1 MARPTPSAGDNGR
14 STGGSPLNSPAN
26 FPTKSERID
35 QALRAGTL
43 GDVAGILSEMPPGDV
58 AYLLSSSPPDYRA
71 LLLGL
76 LESEQEALV
85 VNELPDE
92 LRSAI
97 LIDRAPEAL
106 AGIVE
111 KLDDDDVADILHE
124 LPEDVT
130 GQVLAIMDEQ
140 YRQRLQTVLSF
151 PDDCAGGLMSTDT
164 ITIRA
169 DLTLDVVLRYLRRH
183 VEIPQNTDNLIVVNR
198 SDKLVGLLPIRTLL
212 VSDPAVSV
220 REMMITDQEAI
231 ATHMPATEV
240 ARRFERNDWISAPV
254 VDETGKLLGR
264 ITIDDVVDVIME
276 EADHSLTSLAG
287 LAEEDTFATVWQSA
301 PRRAVWLAINLA
313 TALLASSVISLF
325 QGTIEKV
332 VALAVLMPVVAS
344 MGGIAGTQSLTIL
357 IRAMA
362 MGQINDRNQLWLIG
376 RESLIGLINGIL
388 WAAVVAITASLWFDD
403 FTLGLII
410 GCAMLINLVTAGLS
424 GAGLPLLLQRLSI
437 DPALAGGVLVTTV
450 TDIVGFLTFLGLATW
465 FYG

>member
-1 MARPTPSAGDNGR
+1 M
-14 STGGSPLNSPAN
+14 NSPAN
-26 FPTKSERID
+26 FPTKTERID

-43 GDVAGILSEMPPGDV
+43 GDVAGILAEMPPGDV
-58 AYLLSSSPPDYRA
+58 AYLVSSSPPDYRT

-76 LESEQEALV
+76 LKADQEALV

-97 LIDRAPEAL
+97 LIDRDPEVL

-151 PDDCAGGLMSTDT
+151 PDDVAGGLMSTDT

-198 SDKLVGLLPIRTLL
+198 SDKLVGLLPIRTVL

-231 ATHMPATEV
+231 NAQMPATEV
-240 ARRFERNDWISAPV
+240 ARRFERNDWVSAPV
-254 VDETGKLLGR
+254 VDDAGKLLGR
-264 ITIDDVVDVIME
+264 ITIDDVVDVIIE

-287 LAEEDTFATVWQSA
+287 LAEEDTFATVWHSA

-362 MGQINDRNQLWLIG
+362 MGQINDRNQFWLIG

-388 WAAVVAITASLWFDD
+388 WAAVIAITAAFWFDD
-403 FTLGLII
+403 NTLGLII
-410 GCAMLINLVTAGLS
+410 ACAMLINLITAGVS
-424 GAGLPLLLQRLSI
+424 GAGLPLILQRLNI
-437 DPALAGGVLVTTV
+437 DPALAGGVLVTTI